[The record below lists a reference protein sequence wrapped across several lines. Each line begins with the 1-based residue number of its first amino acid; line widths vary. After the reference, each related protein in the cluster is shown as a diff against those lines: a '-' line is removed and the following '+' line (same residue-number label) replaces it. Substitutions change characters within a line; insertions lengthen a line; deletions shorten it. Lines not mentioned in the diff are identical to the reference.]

1 MKLLSKKNFSVY
13 KIKGRD
19 IPRVETSRSVVAKS
33 LDGIILSF
41 MYGDN
46 GIVPCLCQYCY
57 SKLKSM
63 PNLDYVPNK
72 RRKDFYYTSDGFCI
86 VSKKFKDFCEEN
98 GYSGLEFQKLNT
110 CDFYFFEPHVVFKT
124 NIRWIPFN
132 EFKYWCNVCKNY
144 AELTGGVLK
153 EESFK
158 LETNDFIMR
167 TDKFFGKYESKHP
180 IIVIGLETERKMK
193 GFGLK
198 GIDFGNVY
206 G

>member
-1 MKLLSKKNFSVY
+1 MKETDYYKQKKFNIPGVEDFYAVLA
-13 KIKGRD
+13 KTLKGRELN
-19 IPRVETSRSVVAKS
+19 P
-33 LDGIILSF
+33 
-41 MYGDN
+41 MYINKCD
-46 GIVPCLCQYCY
+46 VPCICQYCY
-57 SKLKSM
+57 SKLKSV

-72 RRKDFYYTSDGFCI
+72 RHKDFYYTSDGFCV

-98 GYSGLEFQKLNT
+98 GYSGLEFQKLNS
-110 CDFYFFEPHVVFKT
+110 CDFYFFEPHTVFKT

-132 EFKYWCNVCKNY
+132 KFKYWCNACKNY

-167 TDKFFGKYESKHP
+167 TDNFFGKYESKHP
-180 IIVIGLETERKMK
+180 IIVVGLETEWKMK
-193 GFGLK
+193 DFGLK
-198 GIDFGNVY
+198 GIDFCNVY